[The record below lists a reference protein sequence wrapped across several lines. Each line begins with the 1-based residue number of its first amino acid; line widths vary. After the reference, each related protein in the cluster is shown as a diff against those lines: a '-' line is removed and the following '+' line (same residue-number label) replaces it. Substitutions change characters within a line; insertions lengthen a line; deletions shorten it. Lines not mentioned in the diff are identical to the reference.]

1 MAQDV
6 AHHLTVKLDNSDPR
20 AVFAFMAAEI
30 TPWPAARRAALLQD
44 IEVLVSEDMWID
56 LKWAD
61 GQMTATTSA
70 DLLDLLR
77 RHGVGGAKFGE
88 LP

>member
-61 GQMTATTSA
+61 GQT